1 MSVGKQ
7 VQLVCSTG
15 ISCEVYAKEEW
26 PLSNAI
32 VLNTFFGIG
41 ITNGSFQKIVDEAV
55 DKCSS
60 KLSSLDVVLWDEF
73 SMNSSRDL
81 ELIHCI
87 CSIVRKSNLPFGGI
101 QFILIGDWLQL
112 SPIPDNIYV
121 NKDNAKMY
129 KSPIFGALLC
139 HSIELDIIF
148 RQENYDA
155 NDTNF
160 RKVLDDL
167 RSGQCSEE
175 SEKFINDVLAN
186 QLENQG
192 HQEVVDICFTRMEAD
207 FLNACKLR
215 VFDGQAF
222 AFDSEDIGTLARAQE
237 VVPKR
242 VLTKPGAPMICLAN
256 INNRIH
262 NGTRCNFVSKIDN
275 NSAEIE
281 VGGVRHIVEKW
292 RWNNSDRRGAVRGSR
307 KQIPLKLNWACTV
320 HKSQGSQLPKVI
332 IHSDYE
338 FTSGMLYVAASRV
351 RSYRDLQVINF
362 SKNHLKSRNEEIQ
375 EIHNLRFANFI
386 DDVSCCRNEVHCS
399 EPHEIL
405 PGADNLEESAVN
417 ENIWYTDV
425 AREFVQD
432 NIPVTEDDKI
442 LHLEIVLENLEQ
454 SEDDLDQPPL
464 DLNYENFLTE
474 MKDISILR
482 DAIASQN
489 KNRVIDTALASL
501 PKTVLFIKIL
511 WKKIFIWLKRHI
523 NDNLSDTIFTTAFL
537 KDVTRKVWF
546 VSRDESVRSLLLIL
560 LSGQV
565 AKAVLEEADIGFC
578 SDVALKVYYLLL
590 EVIARSVRRNIATEA
605 SASLKVAEMD
615 NPGLAKIRYLA
626 GYLIHELLSRAK
638 RYVTKNIYSEGQQV
652 TNNVDGA
659 MKKIKLLKQ
668 NIMVS
673 YENISSTTKYRET
686 LAYVERRQYAC
697 NGLLHIVDALYEFML
712 KLEQARVNHLKISH
726 CQTFGEKFLF
736 EVKKTMMDDTE
747 FNLKQSF
754 DEMFENGGNI
764 CLPEQRKVCE
774 MTLHCLVYIVEK
786 LNLTNESYII
796 SSRVKVRYTF
806 FLCKVSDTELLKK
819 F

>member
-1 MSVGKQ
+1 MTKEIVRSLMSVGKQ

-160 RKVLDDL
+160 RKVLDNL

-281 VGGVRHIVEKW
+281 
-292 RWNNSDRRGAVRGSR
+292 
-307 KQIPLKLNWACTV
+307 
-320 HKSQGSQLPKVI
+320 
-332 IHSDYE
+332 
-338 FTSGMLYVAASRV
+338 
-351 RSYRDLQVINF
+351 
-362 SKNHLKSRNEEIQ
+362 
-375 EIHNLRFANFI
+375 
-386 DDVSCCRNEVHCS
+386 EV
-399 EPHEIL
+399 
-405 PGADNLEESAVN
+405 
-417 ENIWYTDV
+417 
-425 AREFVQD
+425 
-432 NIPVTEDDKI
+432 
-442 LHLEIVLENLEQ
+442 
-454 SEDDLDQPPL
+454 
-464 DLNYENFLTE
+464 
-474 MKDISILR
+474 
-482 DAIASQN
+482 
-489 KNRVIDTALASL
+489 
-501 PKTVLFIKIL
+501 
-511 WKKIFIWLKRHI
+511 
-523 NDNLSDTIFTTAFL
+523 
-537 KDVTRKVWF
+537 
-546 VSRDESVRSLLLIL
+546 
-560 LSGQV
+560 
-565 AKAVLEEADIGFC
+565 
-578 SDVALKVYYLLL
+578 
-590 EVIARSVRRNIATEA
+590 
-605 SASLKVAEMD
+605 
-615 NPGLAKIRYLA
+615 
-626 GYLIHELLSRAK
+626 
-638 RYVTKNIYSEGQQV
+638 
-652 TNNVDGA
+652 
-659 MKKIKLLKQ
+659 
-668 NIMVS
+668 
-673 YENISSTTKYRET
+673 
-686 LAYVERRQYAC
+686 
-697 NGLLHIVDALYEFML
+697 
-712 KLEQARVNHLKISH
+712 
-726 CQTFGEKFLF
+726 
-736 EVKKTMMDDTE
+736 
-747 FNLKQSF
+747 
-754 DEMFENGGNI
+754 
-764 CLPEQRKVCE
+764 
-774 MTLHCLVYIVEK
+774 
-786 LNLTNESYII
+786 
-796 SSRVKVRYTF
+796 
-806 FLCKVSDTELLKK
+806 
-819 F
+819 